1 MTDQMRD
8 DQFDIQLRQFLAL
21 QATDTAGA
29 PSAAEMAT
37 RLSAR
42 AKTAHPFGLS
52 PQLMWIVLAGLLM
65 AAIAGAAVAAALLLR
80 NEQAVLPAPSGSPNT
95 TAQVGTLTAMDD
107 PLANYCGQPLSA
119 DVAVQF
125 VVRTSQPSFDETILL
140 VLPDGTVLSGKR
152 SDLQFD
158 AGMQQRRLTD
168 AGLERVAD
176 LVFAAD
182 LPDCQPVTFGT
193 ENEDGSL
200 VARKGTDEISAW
212 FGSASTLQVRR
223 TSAAE
228 GAAMTHL
235 AEQLQNLDDTLD
247 ASSWR
252 DVAWQPYLPDDWKLT
267 IGLATEEAAECG
279 LNAPP
284 TSAPVPSTR
293 LRCPADE
300 KLPTGT
306 PLLNFGTLYPA
317 ITLSSGGYQTAYRC
331 GFIDATLA
339 AAVPEAL
346 GLEPSLYGRYGRL
359 LQPPDAERL
368 SVLLTAQLPGDRGCE
383 GPEPPAP
390 IGAPPSDLA
399 PAVDACALITGAIEG
414 AGTGAKDQ
422 IVASTDGGAGWW
434 SGCYA
439 EVAQGNIQIA
449 VRGRRTTAADGASYA
464 SSLLGAGVT
473 SERLSGRTIYWNDC
487 FGADS
492 GCNPAVVIESEP
504 HLIVISWL
512 GQNREDFRAML
523 EAAAENGVLP

>member
-1 MTDQMRD
+1 MTDQMLD

-42 AKTAHPFGLS
+42 AKTANPFGLS
-52 PQLMWIVLAGLLM
+52 PQLIWIVLAALLM

-80 NEQAVLPAPSGSPNT
+80 NDQAILPAPTLSPSP
-95 TAQVGTLTAMDD
+95 TAPAGTLTAMDD
-107 PLANYCGQPLSA
+107 PLLNYCGSYPKA
-119 DVAVQF
+119 DLPVQF

-152 SDLQFD
+152 SDLRFG

-168 AGLERVAD
+168 AGLDDVTD

-182 LPDCQPVTFGT
+182 LPDCQEVTFGT
-193 ENEDGSL
+193 ENEDGWL
-200 VARKGTDEISAW
+200 VARTGTDQVTAL
-212 FGSASTLQVRR
+212 FGSNGLRIRQI
-223 TSAAE
+223 SAAE
-228 GAAMTHL
+228 AFAMADL
-235 AEQLQNLDDTLD
+235 AEQLLNLDDTLD
-247 ASSWR
+247 PSSWR
-252 DVAWQPYLPDDWKLT
+252 DAAWQPYLPDDWKLT

-300 KLPTGT
+300 KLPTGR

-317 ITLSSGGYQTAYRC
+317 IALRLGGYQTAYRC

-346 GLEPSLYGRYGRL
+346 GLEPGLYGQYGRL
-359 LQPPDAERL
+359 LQPPDPERL
-368 SVLLTAQLPGDRGCE
+368 SVFLTAQLPGDRGCE

-473 SERLSGRTIYWNDC
+473 SARLSGRTIYWNDC

-504 HLIVISWL
+504 HLIVISGL